1 MKQRILFVFLVVCL
15 LAIGAKSQTAQE
27 VIPGAGWQEGWAAS
41 YEVLSYEGDDLFF
54 LINGGA
60 DLYMEYGFADVAA
73 VELSHPQKGNLYI
86 ELYRMDS
93 DSAAFGIFSLRR
105 GDISI
110 EIYPAPWAAYG
121 DDVLHVWNG
130 NFYMMVSGGQMKTA
144 TLETFTKLVAYLSE
158 KVPAENEL
166 PGVARKLSRPK
177 GGHYAYLMGPL
188 ALNNI
193 YSFGPGDVFHTR
205 EVVVM
210 FEDNQKHLNFYY
222 ESEPLA
228 EEVFAG
234 VRVYMEN
241 SGRFNDFQGDHRNFH
256 AVDRRGNRLL
266 GKYGEKMIQVTVEE
280 AKE

>member
-1 MKQRILFVFLVVCL
+1 MKRKVSLVFLFAWVLSFGV
-15 LAIGAKSQTAQE
+15 KSQTAQE
-27 VIPGAGWQEGWAAS
+27 VIPGPGWQEGWEAS
-41 YEVLSYEGDDLFF
+41 YEVMSYEGDDLFF

-60 DLYMEYGFADVAA
+60 DLYMEYGFVDVAA
-73 VELSHPQKGNLYI
+73 VELSHPEKGNLYI

-193 YSFGPGDVFHTR
+193 YSFGPENVFQIR
-205 EVVVM
+205 EAIVL
-210 FEDNQKHLNFYY
+210 FGENQKELIFYY
-222 ESEPLA
+222 ESEALT

-234 VRVYMEN
+234 VLSYMEN
-241 SGRFNDFQGDHRNFH
+241 ARRFSDFQGDMNSFL
-256 AVDRRGNRLL
+256 ALDRRGNRLS
-266 GKYGEKMIQVTVEE
+266 GKFDERMIHVTVEQP
-280 AKE
+280 KE

>member
-1 MKQRILFVFLVVCL
+1 MKQKILFIFLIVCGI
-15 LAIGAKSQTAQE
+15 AFSSKGQTAQE
-27 VIPGAGWQEGWAAS
+27 VIPGPEWQEGWAAS
-41 YEVLSYEGDDLFF
+41 YEVMSYEGDDLFF

-73 VELSHPQKGNLYI
+73 VELSHPEKGNLYI

-93 DSAAFGIFSLRR
+93 DSAAFGIFSLRK
-105 GDISI
+105 GDISVK
-110 EIYPAPWAAYG
+110 IYPAPWAAYG

-144 TLETFTKLVAYLSE
+144 TLETFTKLVAYLAD

-166 PGVARKLSRPK
+166 PAVARQLPDSESS
-177 GGHYAYLMGPL
+177 HYAYLMGPL

-205 EVVVM
+205 EAVVL
-210 FEDNQKHLNFYY
+210 FEENQKHLNFYY

-228 EEVFAG
+228 KEVFAG
-234 VRVYMEN
+234 VRAYMEN
-241 SGRFNDFQGDHRNFH
+241 SGRFNDFQGDQRSFH

-266 GKYGEKMIQVTVEE
+266 GKSGEKMIQVTVEE
-280 AKE
+280 AE